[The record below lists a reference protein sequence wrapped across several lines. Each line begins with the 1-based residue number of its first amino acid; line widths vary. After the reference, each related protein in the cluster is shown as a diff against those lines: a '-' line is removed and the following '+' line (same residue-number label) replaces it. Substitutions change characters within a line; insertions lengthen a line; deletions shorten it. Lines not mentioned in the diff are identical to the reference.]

1 MDTDQLPQSPSLFQL
16 ENEQVG
22 VPRQYLQRGSSL
34 EKCSL
39 PGLAGTWR
47 GRDVATSVPHLF
59 SGLATAMW
67 SVLRKMHQGS
77 WVDCSCHQA
86 PIRLPGTQ
94 QLSRAGIDL
103 SPKGAWSWA

>member
-1 MDTDQLPQSPSLFQL
+1 MWPPQSL
-16 ENEQVG
+16 
-22 VPRQYLQRGSSL
+22 
-34 EKCSL
+34 
-39 PGLAGTWR
+39 T
-47 GRDVATSVPHLF
+47 LF

-86 PIRLPGTQ
+86 PVRLPGTQ

-103 SPKGAWSWA
+103 SPTGAWSWAWVLSTVGVAGCQDTEAHRMRPEESCVHK